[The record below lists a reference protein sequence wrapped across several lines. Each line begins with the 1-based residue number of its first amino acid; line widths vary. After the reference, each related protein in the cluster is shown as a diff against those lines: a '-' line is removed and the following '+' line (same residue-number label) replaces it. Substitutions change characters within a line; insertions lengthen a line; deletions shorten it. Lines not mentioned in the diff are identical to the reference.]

1 MRRNSNIFA
10 RCSNWIC
17 GLSRA
22 QNGIAVV
29 EFALCLPFVLVAT
42 LTAAELANYTVT
54 KMRVSQLA
62 LRLADDGSRIG
73 TGDLLS
79 TKQITE
85 AQINDLMTGADLQG
99 SALGLFS
106 NGKVVLTSLEPVANP
121 NTTDRYRIRWQ
132 RCRGGLTY
140 SSGFGKQ
147 GDTNLTGISVNGQ
160 TLKAPEGGAVIL
172 AEVAYRY
179 QPLIGSRWLNL
190 SSMVETA
197 GMYVRD
203 NREYAGPTGG
213 VGIYNPE
220 NVTASTCS

>member
-1 MRRNSNIFA
+1 MRSNSNICA
-10 RCSNWIC
+10 RGSNWIC

-99 SALGLFS
+99 RSEEHTSELQALMRSAYAAFRL
-106 NGKVVLTSLEPVANP
+106 KKKKQE
-121 NTTDRYRIRWQ
+121 RKHM
-132 RCRGGLTY
+132 
-140 SSGFGKQ
+140 SSK
-147 GDTNLTGISVNGQ
+147 T
-160 TLKAPEGGAVIL
+160 
-172 AEVAYRY
+172 
-179 QPLIGSRWLNL
+179 
-190 SSMVETA
+190 
-197 GMYVRD
+197 
-203 NREYAGPTGG
+203 
-213 VGIYNPE
+213 
-220 NVTASTCS
+220 

>member
-1 MRRNSNIFA
+1 MRSNSNICA
-10 RCSNWIC
+10 RGSNWIC

-99 SALGLFS
+99 SALGLFT
-106 NGKVVLTSLEPVANP
+106 K
-121 NTTDRYRIRWQ
+121 
-132 RCRGGLTY
+132 
-140 SSGFGKQ
+140 
-147 GDTNLTGISVNGQ
+147 
-160 TLKAPEGGAVIL
+160 
-172 AEVAYRY
+172 
-179 QPLIGSRWLNL
+179 IGRAH
-190 SSMVETA
+190 V
-197 GMYVRD
+197 
-203 NREYAGPTGG
+203 
-213 VGIYNPE
+213 
-220 NVTASTCS
+220 

>member
-1 MRRNSNIFA
+1 MRWKGDFSKHVPA
-10 RCSNWIC
+10 WA
-17 GLSRA
+17 SRLRHTEK
-22 QNGIAVV
+22 GIAVV

-99 SALGLFS
+99 SALGLFT
-106 NGKVVLTSLEPVANP
+106 NGKVILTSLEPVANP

-132 RCRGGLTY
+132 RCRGSLSY

-147 GDTNLTGISVNGQ
+147 GDTNLTGIAINGQ
-160 TLKAPEGGAVIL
+160 TLKAPEGGAIIL

-179 QPLIGSRWLNL
+179 QPLVGSRWINL

-197 GMYVRD
+197 EMYVRD

-220 NVTASTCS
+220 NITASTCS